1 MRSKNCIAAANGSP
15 KKKGKKKNSDSED
28 DKFNS
33 DGSFES
39 DVQVSPVKERTNAR
53 RAATKVSLKLMSH
66 LSCQNLF
73 FF

>member
-1 MRSKNCIAAANGSP
+1 MIINYIAATNGSP
-15 KKKGKKKNSDSED
+15 KKRGKKKNSDSED

-53 RAATKVSLKLMSH
+53 RAATKVSFKLI
-66 LSCQNLF
+66 
-73 FF
+73 